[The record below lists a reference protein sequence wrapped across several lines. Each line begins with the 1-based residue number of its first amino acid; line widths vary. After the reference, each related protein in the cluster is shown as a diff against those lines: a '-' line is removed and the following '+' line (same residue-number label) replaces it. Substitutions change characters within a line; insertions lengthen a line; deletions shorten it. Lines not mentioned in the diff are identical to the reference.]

1 MSLKRT
7 SAGVLA
13 GRYKKKKK
21 EKRKKEKRKTDLYLA
36 SRRQKTAPG
45 APTPN
50 KKQQTANKK
59 RAQVN
64 GADNRKEENGR
75 QKNRKWGADT
85 RKSGRKNQKPKS
97 P

>member
-13 GRYKKKKK
+13 GRYQKKKNKK
-21 EKRKKEKRKTDLYLA
+21 EKGKTDLYLA
-36 SRRQKTAPG
+36 SRRRKTAPG

-50 KKQQTANKK
+50 KKQQTATKK
-59 RAQVN
+59 RVQVN
-64 GADNRKEENGR
+64 GADNRREENGR
-75 QKNRKWGADT
+75 QKNRKRVTDT
-85 RKSGRKNQKPKS
+85 RKLGRENQKPKS